1 MNTTVSIEEI
11 SREVKPI
18 MEKYGVKS
26 AGLFGS
32 YARGDARADS
42 DIDILV
48 SLGKKP
54 LSLWDFV
61 AFKDELSDKLK
72 KTVDL
77 ISDKTIIPYF
87 KDYIYKDLKPL
98 YE

>member
-1 MNTTVSIEEI
+1 MNTSAKEI
-11 SREVKPI
+11 AKEIKPVL
-18 MEKYGVKS
+18 EKYGVKS

-48 SLGKKP
+48 SLGPKP

-61 AFKDELSDKLK
+61 AFKNELSEKLK

-77 ISDKTIIPYF
+77 ISDKAIISYF
-87 KDYIYKDLKPL
+87 KDYIYKDLIPL